1 MNENARGFWDDLWG
15 DGEGRDFWKRVA
27 PEIVELIE
35 SQSPEERPNVL
46 DLGCGL
52 GRNAIAFAEAGFH
65 VTASDFSSRAVEHL
79 RGWASERGLSI
90 ETIVSGFD
98 EDIFAPESFDII
110 VSVNVLYHGHR
121 EQSVRSIGNVR
132 EWLKPG
138 GLFYFTFP
146 TRDDGEMDLDKEI
159 APNTFELDPGHVH
172 YCADEDDL
180 EEFLEGFR
188 VLSRTRKGHH
198 WMDGDGT
205 RKFSS
210 RWRVLAEKE

>member
-1 MNENARGFWDDLWG
+1 MNKSAQGFWDELWG

-35 SQSPEERPNVL
+35 SQSPKERPEVL

-52 GRNAIAFAEAGFH
+52 GRNAIAFAEAGFR
-65 VTASDFSSRAVEHL
+65 VTATDFSPRAVDHL
-79 RGWASERGLSI
+79 SRWASERGLSI

-121 EQSVRSIGNVR
+121 EQSIRSIANVR
-132 EWLKPG
+132 EWLKTS
-138 GLFYFTFP
+138 GLFYFTVP
-146 TRDDGEMDLDKEI
+146 TREDGEMDPEKEI

-172 YCADEDDL
+172 YCADEEDL
-180 EEFLEGFR
+180 REFLEGFR
-188 VLSRTRKGHH
+188 VLSRTRKDHDWVDRQGSH
-198 WMDGDGT
+198 
-205 RKFSS
+205 RFSS
-210 RWRVLAEKE
+210 RWRVLAEKV